1 MGKKFEDT
9 RNWKVYHEELIIR
22 GEFFF
27 DFSFWK
33 IGMMNFST

>member
-22 GEFFF
+22 GEFSLILAFG
-27 DFSFWK
+27 K
-33 IGMMNFST
+33 LG